1 MFGGRT
7 AGHSTCFGDAVAGS
21 LARATDPLGFGPFP
35 LGTDGAV
42 GVFAAGGWCAEAA
55 APKLSAFL
63 FASAVGPRALGS
75 SPEAEAAS
83 LASV

>member
-7 AGHSTCFGDAVAGS
+7 AGHSTCFGDAVAGTS
-21 LARATDPLGFGPFP
+21 ATDPLGFGPFL
-35 LGTDGAV
+35 LGTGGAV